1 MKKIVSVA
9 MLLAS
14 SLTIAGQQVQVTG
27 SGNSLDEAKTNAI
40 RLASEK
46 YCGTSILSDRIHKNR
61 VNTYNKVTLYNS
73 CFLETIN
80 IVNVAE
86 KGNLTQVTLKLELRK
101 TNQSQRLNIRT
112 GENSEVNGEEAQFV
126 IDRVNDKDKE
136 AIDYLTHFLDDYP
149 INAYSILQTVDI
161 PYFNYNKNT
170 GKTLLIVPYAFQG
183 NKNYF
188 KAMETTF
195 LQFGK
200 KRKYFNEILK
210 TDHIGRPLN
219 NFDII
224 NKQIT
229 VDKTKIVIDDI
240 KYFNLIQNTILEKHP
255 VLRVEIYNKQNKLV
269 SVVCSELLHEI
280 RLPALGGNLKL
291 NHYVSNTTN
300 FLYAGDTKLRKFQLE
315 IELTSYGLKPSD
327 LGTVQ
332 TYILPHNECGCERFI
347 SSQTYN

>member
-1 MKKIVSVA
+1 

-14 SLTIAGQQVQVTG
+14 SFATAGQQIQVIG
-27 SGNSLDEAKTNAI
+27 MGNNLDEAKTNAI

-46 YCGTSILSDRIHKNR
+46 YCGTNVLSDRIHKNR

-73 CFLETIN
+73 CFLETIK
-80 IVNVAE
+80 IINVSKKE
-86 KGNLTQVTLKLELRK
+86 NLTQVTLELELKK
-101 TNQSQRLNIRT
+101 TNQSHRLNIRT
-112 GENSEVNGEEAQFV
+112 GDNSEINGDEAQFV
-126 IDRVNDKDKE
+126 IDRVKDKDKE
-136 AIDYLTHFLDDYP
+136 ALEYLSHFLDDYP
-149 INAYSILQTVDI
+149 TNAYSIVNSVDL

-170 GKTLLIVPYAFQG
+170 EKTILIVPYALQG

-195 LQFGK
+195 LSFGK

-240 KYFNLIQNTILEKHP
+240 KYFNFIQNTILEKHP
-255 VLRVEIYNKQNKLV
+255 VLRVEIYNRQDKLV
-269 SVVCSELLHEI
+269 KVVCSELLYET

-291 NHYVSNTTN
+291 NHHVSNTTN
-300 FLYAGDTKLRKFQLE
+300 FLYAGDTKTRKFQLE
-315 IELTSYGLKPSD
+315 IDLAYYGLKPND
-327 LGTVQ
+327 LGSVQ
-332 TYILPHNECGCERFI
+332 TFILPQNECGCERFI

>member
-14 SLTIAGQQVQVTG
+14 SLTIAGQQIQVIG
-27 SGNSLDEAKTNAI
+27 LGNSLDEAKTNAI
-40 RLASEK
+40 RTASEK
-46 YCGTSILSDRIHKNR
+46 YCGTNVLSDRIHKNR

-80 IVNVAE
+80 MVDVSE
-86 KGNLTQVTLKLELRK
+86 KDNLTQVTLELELRK

-112 GENSEVNGEEAQFV
+112 GENSEINGEKAQFV

-136 AIDYLTHFLDDYP
+136 ALDYLSHFLSDYP
-149 INAYSILQTVDI
+149 TNAYSIVNDVPT

-188 KAMETTF
+188 KAMETT
-195 LQFGK
+195 LLSFGK
-200 KRKYFNEILK
+200 KRKYFNELLK

-240 KYFNLIQNTILEKHP
+240 KYFNFIQNTILEKHP
-255 VLRVEIYNKQNKLV
+255 VLRVEIYNKQDKLV

-315 IELTSYGLKPSD
+315 IELTSYGLKPRD

-332 TYILPHNECGCERFI
+332 TYILPHNTCGCERFI